1 MADMEKIE
9 LARHH
14 KKIVGDVEHLL
25 KKYLRIMEWDVPEVD
40 EERARPLILE
50 ALRDAVAEVE
60 AQA

>member
-14 KKIVGDVEHLL
+14 KNIVSDVEHLL
-25 KKYLRIMEWDVPEVD
+25 NKYSRIMEWDVPEVD
-40 EERARPLILE
+40 EERARSLILE